1 MWDIYFGQ
9 WRDGR
14 MQRLAYLGY
23 DLLLMA
29 IAAGIVFGILML
41 VGGFGETA
49 AMSSASIMEGMGI
62 LMILFFFV
70 FFISIFAASL
80 NIMAKRLR
88 DMGLPAWGSV
98 VVIILISIILEILFP
113 DQQMQMSAVVA
124 NTPEGVSAAM
134 DADASTGSMVSD
146 MFNLIVFACL
156 VLIPSDTFG
165 KKEPTAE

>member
-23 DLLLMA
+23 DLLLMV
-29 IAAGIVFGILML
+29 IAAGIVFGTIMFA
-41 VGGFGETA
+41 GGFEDTFDVF
-49 AMSSASIMEGMGI
+49 SASIIESLGI
-62 LMILFFFV
+62 FVVLFFFL
-70 FFISIFAASL
+70 FFITIFIANL

-98 VVIILISIILEILFP
+98 AAIILISIILEVLFP
-113 DQQMQMSAVVA
+113 DQQVQISTVVA

-146 MFNLIVFACL
+146 IFNLIVFACL

-165 KKEPTAE
+165 KKEPTVE